1 MPDLTE
7 WIPVE
12 LEIVDRIW
20 KPDTEILKLKGFNA
34 LEVLGKLQVRHYQ
47 SHILYIIQ
55 QSLDLR
61 YHCVL
66 KKPSIGRNSIT
77 RGLFFVVKVLGYFKI
92 A

>member
-34 LEVLGKLQVRHYQ
+34 LEVLGKLQVRH
-47 SHILYIIQ
+47 SPCL
-55 QSLDLR
+55 SPLD
-61 YHCVL
+61 
-66 KKPSIGRNSIT
+66 
-77 RGLFFVVKVLGYFKI
+77 F
-92 A
+92 

>member
-47 SHILYIIQ
+47 SHVYQVLYESNTLQ
-55 QSLDLR
+55 LNKYETDL
-61 YHCVL
+61 
-66 KKPSIGRNSIT
+66 
-77 RGLFFVVKVLGYFKI
+77 YFLQI
-92 A
+92 F

>member
-34 LEVLGKLQVRHYQ
+34 LEVLGKLQVRHYIPKSYIPSCHGIARALFRGVMRMVN
-47 SHILYIIQ
+47 SH
-55 QSLDLR
+55 
-61 YHCVL
+61 
-66 KKPSIGRNSIT
+66 T
-77 RGLFFVVKVLGYFKI
+77 
-92 A
+92 

>member
-34 LEVLGKLQVRHYQ
+34 LEVLGKLQVRNYQ
-47 SHILYIIQ
+47 IHVYQVFYESKTLQ
-55 QSLDLR
+55 
-61 YHCVL
+61 L
-66 KKPSIGRNSIT
+66 KKYETDLHLVQI
-77 RGLFFVVKVLGYFKI
+77 F
-92 A
+92 

>member
-34 LEVLGKLQVRHYQ
+34 LEVLGKLQVRNYQ
-47 SHILYIIQ
+47 IHVYQVFYDSKTLQLNKYET
-55 QSLDLR
+55 DL
-61 YHCVL
+61 HL
-66 KKPSIGRNSIT
+66 LQI
-77 RGLFFVVKVLGYFKI
+77 F
-92 A
+92 

>member
-34 LEVLGKLQVRHYQ
+34 LEVLGKLQVRNYQ
-47 SHILYIIQ
+47 IHVYQVFYESKTLQLNKYETDLYF
-55 QSLDLR
+55 LR
-61 YHCVL
+61 
-66 KKPSIGRNSIT
+66 I
-77 RGLFFVVKVLGYFKI
+77 F
-92 A
+92 

>member
-34 LEVLGKLQVRHYQ
+34 LEVLGKLQVRNYQ
-47 SHILYIIQ
+47 IHVYQAFYESKTLQLNKYET
-55 QSLDLR
+55 DL
-61 YHCVL
+61 HL
-66 KKPSIGRNSIT
+66 LQI
-77 RGLFFVVKVLGYFKI
+77 F
-92 A
+92 

>member
-47 SHILYIIQ
+47 SHTYTPGQNVWSGSKSVVTFGLIKILT
-55 QSLDLR
+55 
-61 YHCVL
+61 HPC
-66 KKPSIGRNSIT
+66 
-77 RGLFFVVKVLGYFKI
+77 
-92 A
+92 

>member
-47 SHILYIIQ
+47 SHIYQ
-55 QSLDLR
+55 
-61 YHCVL
+61 VL
-66 KKPSIGRNSIT
+66 CESKT
-77 RGLFFVVKVLGYFKI
+77 LLFIYLLFKTWYT
-92 A
+92 

>member
-47 SHILYIIQ
+47 IHVYQVFYESKTLQLNKY
-55 QSLDLR
+55 
-61 YHCVL
+61 
-66 KKPSIGRNSIT
+66 
-77 RGLFFVVKVLGYFKI
+77 
-92 A
+92 

>member
-1 MPDLTE
+1 MPDLSE

-47 SHILYIIQ
+47 SHIY
-55 QSLDLR
+55 R
-61 YHCVL
+61 
-66 KKPSIGRNSIT
+66 T
-77 RGLFFVVKVLGYFKI
+77 RHQKLLLT
-92 A
+92 

>member
-47 SHILYIIQ
+47 SHTYQVLYE
-55 QSLDLR
+55 S
-61 YHCVL
+61 
-66 KKPSIGRNSIT
+66 KPYSYRSV
-77 RGLFFVVKVLGYFKI
+77 FSSDFPK
-92 A
+92 

>member
-34 LEVLGKLQVRHYQ
+34 LEVLGKLQVRHNQSFIYQ
-47 SHILYIIQ
+47 VLCESKTLLLKY
-55 QSLDLR
+55 SL
-61 YHCVL
+61 
-66 KKPSIGRNSIT
+66 
-77 RGLFFVVKVLGYFKI
+77 F
-92 A
+92 

>member
-34 LEVLGKLQVRHYQ
+34 LEVLGKLQVRNYQ
-47 SHILYIIQ
+47 IHVYQVFYESKTLQLNKYET
-55 QSLDLR
+55 DL
-61 YHCVL
+61 HL
-66 KKPSIGRNSIT
+66 LQI
-77 RGLFFVVKVLGYFKI
+77 F
-92 A
+92 

>member
-1 MPDLTE
+1 MPDLSE

-47 SHILYIIQ
+47 SHTYQ
-55 QSLDLR
+55 VTVAVWTQ
-61 YHCVL
+61 
-66 KKPSIGRNSIT
+66 KKFFPLLIRPQGSQWCQKIT
-77 RGLFFVVKVLGYFKI
+77 FFFHK
-92 A
+92 